1 MQSVGSIVGQASSI
15 KKLKKD
21 VEGSWER
28 ERECSVEGIKKSI
41 NIRRVNW
48 EVRKIIK

>member
-28 ERECSVEGIKKSI
+28 ECSVEGIKKSI